1 MSNLPVDSMQG
12 PEDQPPASGDAVASR
27 PRRSFLRNA
36 GLAALAA
43 GAAASLPQVEARQ
56 LTKGTG
62 DKSPSSQAEA
72 GGMGT
77 ELEALGGSPI
87 VESSYESG
95 EKPLPSLKQRV
106 LALKG
111 LLVEK
116 GNLTEEKIN
125 GFVSYYEKFVGP
137 HLGAA
142 AVAHAW
148 VNEDFRRRLLEPPAD
163 QPFMASAALRDFLFN
178 TINPDT
184 GHPFLA
190 PQLTLGTA
198 IGPEGEYLR
207 IVQNGLQTSGAQQG
221 KRIHNIVACTVCS
234 CYPQALLGVQP
245 TWYKSQQYRSRV
257 INNPLG
263 VVDEFMQDLV
273 ATNQE
278 KWAYYKAYRD
288 GLDEIRTW
296 DSNSE
301 VRFFVIPELPNAWK
315 GLPEQELRK
324 RVTRN
329 AMLGAEILLP

>member
-1 MSNLPVDSMQG
+1 
-12 PEDQPPASGDAVASR
+12 
-27 PRRSFLRNA
+27 
-36 GLAALAA
+36 
-43 GAAASLPQVEARQ
+43 
-56 LTKGTG
+56 
-62 DKSPSSQAEA
+62 
-72 GGMGT
+72 MGT
-77 ELEALGGSPI
+77 ELEAMGGSPV
-87 VESSYESG
+87 VESGYGSG
-95 EKPLPSLKQRV
+95 EQPLPSLKQRV

-116 GNLTEEKIN
+116 GILSEEKIN
-125 GFVSYYEKFVGP
+125 GFVSYYEQFVGP

-148 VNEDFRRRLLEPPAD
+148 VNEEFRRRLLEPPAD
-163 QPFMASAALRDFLFN
+163 QPFMATAALRDFLFN
-178 TINPDT
+178 TTNPET
-184 GHPFLA
+184 GRPYLA

-207 IVQNGLQTSGAQQG
+207 IVQNGLQTGGVDKG

-263 VVDEFMQDLV
+263 VVDEFMKDLV
-273 ATNQE
+273 GSNQGQ
-278 KWAYYKAYRD
+278 WAFYQAYRE

-301 VRFFVIPELPNAWK
+301 VRFFVIPELPSAWK

-329 AMLGAEILLP
+329 AMLGAEIFLP

>member
-1 MSNLPVDSMQG
+1 MADSPRDPREPSDTPDKIDNQ
-12 PEDQPPASGDAVASR
+12 A
-27 PRRSFLRNA
+27 RRSFLRNT

-43 GAAASLPQVEARQ
+43 GASALPQVKA
-56 LTKGTG
+56 KPNG
-62 DKSPSSQAEA
+62 DESANAVESPAEGA
-72 GGMGT
+72 GMGND
-77 ELEALGGSPI
+77 LEAMGGSPV
-87 VESSYESG
+87 VESGYSSG
-95 EKPLPSLKQRV
+95 EQALPSLKQRV

-111 LLVEK
+111 LLVKK
-116 GNLTEEKIN
+116 GVLTEEKIT
-125 GFVSYYEKFVGP
+125 GFVAYYEKLIGP

-148 VNEDFRRRLLEPPAD
+148 VNPEFRQKLIAPPPD
-163 QPFMASAALRDFLFN
+163 KPFMATEALRDFFFK

-184 GHPFLA
+184 GRPFLS
-190 PQLTLGTA
+190 PELTIGTA

-207 IVQNGLQTSGAQQG
+207 ILENGMQTTGTDKG
-221 KRIHNIVACTVCS
+221 KKIHNIVACTVCS

-257 INNPLG
+257 MSTPLG
-263 VVDEFMQDLV
+263 VVDEFVEDLV
-273 ATNQE
+273 AGDRS

-301 VRFFVIPELPNAWK
+301 VRFFVIPEMPEKWK
-315 GLPEQELRK
+315 NLSEQELCK

-329 AMLGAEILLP
+329 AMLGAEILFP